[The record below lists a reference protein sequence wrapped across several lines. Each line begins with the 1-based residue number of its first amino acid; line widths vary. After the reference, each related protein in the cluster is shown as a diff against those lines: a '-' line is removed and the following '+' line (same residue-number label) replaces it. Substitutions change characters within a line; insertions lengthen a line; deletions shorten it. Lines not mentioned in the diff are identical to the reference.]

1 MDFLIEEQPTETVTQ
16 DRDIV
21 PAGKHQMLVKVC
33 TEGPN
38 EYKTSDTNPEGMCLK
53 LRLATVEGNYRF
65 VFDDIPHHLGWRAAN
80 LADALGIKP
89 ADGRLSLN
97 PSDIE
102 GQTLAVEIS
111 HYTSKAGKTSAVV
124 KRYVPLAAT
133 QPKPAAIKANPK
145 PVVDRLPGD
154 DIPF

>member
-1 MDFLIEEQPTETVTQ
+1 MDFMIDEEPTETVT
-16 DRDIV
+16 RERAIV
-21 PAGKHQMLVKVC
+21 PAGRHEMFVKLC
-33 TEGPN
+33 EEGTN
-38 EYKTSDTNPEGMCLK
+38 EYKRHETNPDGKCLK
-53 LRLATVEGNYRF
+53 LRLATVEGDYKF

-89 ADGRLSLN
+89 VDGRLSLK

-102 GQTLAVEIS
+102 GQTLVVEIS

-124 KRYVPLAAT
+124 KRYVPLNVAA
-133 QPKPAAIKANPK
+133 KPPAIKATPK
-145 PVVDRLPGD
+145 PPPADRLPGD